1 MARLKQG
8 ILGPVSGSVGTIV
21 GSSWRDID
29 YIRSKLTKPK
39 GDPSP
44 LQLDNQHKFSAV
56 MNFVSIMTELV
67 NQTFEKYATGMSPSN
82 AAFSYN
88 YQNAITGTSPDYS
101 IDYAKALVSRG
112 DLPNA
117 SGIAATVTNK
127 TVHFTWTDNS
137 GLGMAKATDKAVL
150 VAYCKNY
157 NLIIYAVGAA
167 VRSAKAGVLDVSNF
181 NGFTVETWIAFLN
194 EDGSMASNSI
204 YTGELMVS

>member
-56 MNFVSIMTELV
+56 MNFVSTMTELV
-67 NQTFEKYATGMSPSN
+67 NQTFDKYAVNISPSN

-88 YQNAITGTSPDYS
+88 FDNAITGTSPDYS

-117 SGIAATVTNK
+117 SGVAATVTNK
-127 TVHFTWTDNS
+127 TLHFTWTDNS
-137 GLGMAKATDKAVL
+137 GLGMAQATDEAVL

-157 NLIIYAVGAA
+157 NLTLYSIGAA